1 MILATAF
8 VEIGIRMTVDSRL
21 PVVGYQI
28 KMQWVLN
35 NFFFGLLFL
44 VGESSIAYLLNEY
57 GYEAVGLVDQCA
69 ALAEFLHMLFVLFI
83 YNGKGKLFERSWFNC
98 FKKHQSKAASS
109 LEQRFL

>member
-1 MILATAF
+1 MILAISF

-44 VGESSIAYLLNEY
+44 VLESSIAYLLQQHGHINKAITVDRFA
-57 GYEAVGLVDQCA
+57 AVFELS
-69 ALAEFLHMLFVLFI
+69 HMLFVLGV
-83 YNGKGKLFERSWFNC
+83 YWNGSETLLDRLFLQCC
-98 FKKHQSKAASS
+98 FRKRQLAY
-109 LEQRFL
+109 Q